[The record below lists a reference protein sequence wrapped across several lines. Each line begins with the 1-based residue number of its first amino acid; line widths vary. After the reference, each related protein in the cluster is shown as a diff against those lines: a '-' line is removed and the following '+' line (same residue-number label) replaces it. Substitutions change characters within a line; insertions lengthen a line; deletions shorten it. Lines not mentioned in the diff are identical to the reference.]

1 MRVVLFRGRL
11 GLLPLAAASVAGG
24 QVAAQPGVEPAMP
37 RIVEDRDCDQG
48 DGADDIIV
56 CGRRAPSDRYRIPP
70 ELREDRTN
78 PVNPSWAARAR
89 DGREIGRSDGQTVG
103 PAGAFKHSL
112 EVECR
117 WRAERQQIAGHPPDC
132 TRRVRRPGN

>member
-1 MRVVLFRGRL
+1 
-11 GLLPLAAASVAGG
+11 
-24 QVAAQPGVEPAMP
+24 MP
-37 RIVEDRDCDQG
+37 RIVEDRDCERE
-48 DGADDIIV
+48 DGADGIIV
-56 CGRRAPSDRYRIPP
+56 CGRRAPGDRYRIPP

-78 PVNPSWAARAR
+78 PVNPSWSARAR

>member
-1 MRVVLFRGRL
+1 MRGVLFQVRF
-11 GLLPLAAASVAGG
+11 GLLAVVAAVGGQLAAQSVAEL
-24 QVAAQPGVEPAMP
+24 AAPS
-37 RIVEDRDCDQG
+37 IVQDRECDR
-48 DGADDIIV
+48 GAGEDDITV
-56 CGRRAPSDRYRIPP
+56 CGRRPTDRYRIPP

-89 DGREIGRSDGQTVG
+89 DGREIGRFEGQTVG
-103 PAGAFKHSL
+103 PGGAIKHSL

-132 TRRVRRPGN
+132 TRKVRRPGN